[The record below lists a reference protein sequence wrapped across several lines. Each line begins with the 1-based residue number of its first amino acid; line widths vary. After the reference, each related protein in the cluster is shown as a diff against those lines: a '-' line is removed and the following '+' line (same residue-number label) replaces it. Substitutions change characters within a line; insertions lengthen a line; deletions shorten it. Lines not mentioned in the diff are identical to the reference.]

1 MFILQSSAEIATH
14 KHNNNNN
21 NNALMIG
28 EELPQQPTSQE
39 TQAIVN

>member
-21 NNALMIG
+21 NALMIG
-28 EELPQQPTSQE
+28 EELAQQPTSQE